1 MKKNSVKNHRLNA
14 QVQRDLS
21 EIIRSLSD
29 PGVSPMTTVTRVE
42 ITPDLKF
49 GKVYIS
55 VIGSEEDLDETMA
68 GIKRAA
74 GYIRREL
81 AHTANLRITPELTFV
96 PDRSIAEGIRM
107 AARID
112 AVLAE
117 DAPAEENAPQE
128 ADKPETEDAE

>member
-117 DAPAEENAPQE
+117 DAPAEENAPRE

>member
-21 EIIRSLSD
+21 EIIRGLSD

-117 DAPAEENAPQE
+117 DAPAEEDAPQE
-128 ADKPETEDAE
+128 ADKPETEGAE

>member
-29 PGVSPMTTVTRVE
+29 PEVSPMTTVTRVE

-117 DAPAEENAPQE
+117 DAPAEEDAPQE

>member
-29 PGVSPMTTVTRVE
+29 PGISPMTTVTRVE

-117 DAPAEENAPQE
+117 DAPAEEDAPQE

>member
-29 PGVSPMTTVTRVE
+29 PGISPMTTVTRVE

>member
-29 PGVSPMTTVTRVE
+29 PGISPMTTVTRVE

-117 DAPAEENAPQE
+117 DAPAEEDAPQE
-128 ADKPETEDAE
+128 ADKPETEGAE

>member
-74 GYIRREL
+74 GYIRREPPHHSG
-81 AHTANLRITPELTFV
+81 ADVRPGPFDRRGD
-96 PDRSIAEGIRM
+96 PDGRENRRGPGGGRSGGRGR
-107 AARID
+107 AAGSG
-112 AVLAE
+112 
-117 DAPAEENAPQE
+117 
-128 ADKPETEDAE
+128 

>member
-117 DAPAEENAPQE
+117 DAPAEENAPRE
-128 ADKPETEDAE
+128 ADKPETEGAE

>member
-29 PGVSPMTTVTRVE
+29 PEVSPMTTVTRVE

-74 GYIRREL
+74 GYIRREQIGR
-81 AHTANLRITPELTFV
+81 ASCRERV
-96 PDRSIAEGIRM
+96 
-107 AARID
+107 
-112 AVLAE
+112 
-117 DAPAEENAPQE
+117 
-128 ADKPETEDAE
+128 

>member
-29 PGVSPMTTVTRVE
+29 PGISPMTTVTRVE

-117 DAPAEENAPQE
+117 DAPAGEDDPAE
-128 ADKPETEDAE
+128 ALEDDGI

>member
-107 AARID
+107 AARLD

-117 DAPAEENAPQE
+117 DAPAEENAPRE
-128 ADKPETEDAE
+128 ADKPETEGAE

>member
-117 DAPAEENAPQE
+117 DAPAEEDAPQE

>member
-1 MKKNSVKNHRLNA
+1 
-14 QVQRDLS
+14 
-21 EIIRSLSD
+21 
-29 PGVSPMTTVTRVE
+29 MTTVTRVE

-112 AVLAE
+112 AILAE
-117 DAPAEENAPQE
+117 DAPAEEDAPQE